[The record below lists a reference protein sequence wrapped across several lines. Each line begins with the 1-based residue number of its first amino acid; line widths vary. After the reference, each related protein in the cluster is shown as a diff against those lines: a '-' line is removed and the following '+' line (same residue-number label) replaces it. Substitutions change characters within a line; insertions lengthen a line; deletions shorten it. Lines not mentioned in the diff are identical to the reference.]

1 MGSVVAAAELQNAGS
16 VLVAY
21 GLSGSATTPRPRIE
35 SVSPALTGRFFT
47 TEPSR
52 RPRALFFFNWG
63 IVALQCCASFCCTL
77 K

>member
-52 RPRALFFFNWG
+52 RPRALFFFLIG
-63 IVALQCCASFCCTL
+63 VLLLYSAVLVSAVH
-77 K
+77 